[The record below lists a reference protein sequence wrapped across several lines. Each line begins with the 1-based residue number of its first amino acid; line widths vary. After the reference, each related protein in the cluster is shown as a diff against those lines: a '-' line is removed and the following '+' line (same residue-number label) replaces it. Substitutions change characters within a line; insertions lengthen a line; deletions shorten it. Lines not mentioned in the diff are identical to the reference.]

1 MSHTNFSIDI
11 FQPVVNL
18 SISSKSYFDKSFSR
32 WKRRRRRQKKEKK
45 KKKWELKIKYHLVSV
60 GGWFSGWSLSFYF
73 VGKFEY

>member
-45 KKKWELKIKYHLVSV
+45 KK
-60 GGWFSGWSLSFYF
+60 SGN
-73 VGKFEY
+73 